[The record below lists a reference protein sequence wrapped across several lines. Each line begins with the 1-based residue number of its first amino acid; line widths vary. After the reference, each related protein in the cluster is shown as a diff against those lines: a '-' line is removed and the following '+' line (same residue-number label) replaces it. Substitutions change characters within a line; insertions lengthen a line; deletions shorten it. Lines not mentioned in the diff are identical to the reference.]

1 MASIHIS
8 PSFLKPHALAG
19 TLTPSGRD
27 LLPPDFTLCWK
38 SLHPAQGTLGSCSHQ
53 LPGFSPLRPS
63 HSSVAKSCLTFC
75 PSREEQPLSVEQPS
89 SFSAWVAWQAGISSI
104 PPTAS
109 LACCLL
115 SRKSGLWKLCSLCTI
130 ASPAYLPPSQ
140 DFTQFLLFCF
150 FLLVGGNIVVKN
162 IPDFASNSP
171 VYGL

>member
-27 LLPPDFTLCWK
+27 LLPPDFTPCWK

-75 PSREEQPLSVEQPS
+75 PSREEQPLSGEQPS
-89 SFSAWVAWQAGISSI
+89 PFSAWVAWQAGISSV

-115 SRKSGLWKLCSLCTI
+115 SKKSSLWKLCSLFTI
-130 ASPAYLPPSQ
+130 TSLACLPPSQ
-140 DFTQFLLFCF
+140 ALTQFLLFY
-150 FLLVGGNIVVKN
+150 FLSVGGNIVVKN
-162 IPDFASNSP
+162 MPEFASNSP